1 MKKLSLSGWLA
12 FAAALFF
19 LLATCLPATAAK
31 PAKDPVV
38 AEIDNQKITLSEF
51 QQEIQK
57 LPPNL
62 RQMAA
67 DKKIQKEFL
76 DQLATTRLLYDEG
89 VDQGLLKDPKVK
101 RQIEEMTRKI
111 VLSALLQKEIES
123 RIKPPTEAEIEAYYK
138 SHADEFR
145 QAKQVHARHILV
157 KDKATA
163 DKLEA
168 RLKKGEDFAVL
179 AKENSTCPSAAQ
191 GGDLGFFT
199 HDRMVKEFADVAF
212 KMKPGEISAP
222 VKTKFG
228 YHIIK
233 VDEVKEA
240 SAKPFDQV
248 KAAIQNKLMQEKKGQ
263 VFKEYVDSIKKKRKF
278 ILHPEVLD
286 QN

>member
-1 MKKLSLSGWLA
+1 MKRISLSGRLA
-12 FAAALFF
+12 LAVF
-19 LLATCLPATAAK
+19 LLILLAAGQ
-31 PAKDPVV
+31 PVNAARNPVV

-51 QQEIQK
+51 NQELQK

-62 RQMAA
+62 RRMAA
-67 DKKIQKEFL
+67 DKKVQKEFL

-101 RQIEEMTRKI
+101 RQIDEMTRKI
-111 VLSALLQKEIES
+111 VLSALLQREIES
-123 RIKPPTEAEIEAYYK
+123 RVKPPTDQEIEAYYK
-138 SHADEFR
+138 AHSDEFR
-145 QAKQVHARHILV
+145 QAKQVHARHILL
-157 KDKATA
+157 KDKASA
-163 DKLEA
+163 DKIEA
-168 RLKKGEDFAVL
+168 RLKKGEDFAAL

-212 KMKPGEISAP
+212 AMKPGEISAP

-233 VDEVKEA
+233 VEEVKEA

-248 KAAIQNKLMQEKKGQ
+248 KAGIRNKLMQEKKGQ
-263 VFKEYVDSIKKKRKF
+263 IFKEYVDSIKKKRKF

>member
-1 MKKLSLSGWLA
+1 MKKLSFSGWLA
-12 FAAALFF
+12 LAASLLILLAVALPAAA
-19 LLATCLPATAAK
+19 AG
-31 PAKDPVV
+31 DPVV
-38 AEIDNQKITLSEF
+38 AEIDNHKITLSEF
-51 QQEIQK
+51 KQELQK

-101 RQIEEMTRKI
+101 QQIEDITRKI
-111 VLSALLQKEIES
+111 VLSALLQKEIDS
-123 RIKPPTEAEIEAYYK
+123 RIKPPTEQEIEAYYK
-138 SHADEFR
+138 THADEFR

-157 KDKATA
+157 KDKAAA

-168 RLKKGEDFAVL
+168 QLKKGAKFTDL

-199 HDRMVKEFADVAF
+199 RDRMVKEFADVAF
-212 KMKPGEISAP
+212 KMKPGEISDP

-233 VDEVKEA
+233 VEEVKEA

-248 KAAIQNKLMQEKKGQ
+248 KAAISNKLMQEKKGQ
-263 VFKEYVDSIKKKRKF
+263 IFKEYVDSIKKKRKF
-278 ILHPEVLD
+278 ILHPELLD

>member
-1 MKKLSLSGWLA
+1 MKKLSFSGWLA
-12 FAAALFF
+12 LAASLLILLAVALPAAA
-19 LLATCLPATAAK
+19 AG
-31 PAKDPVV
+31 DPVV

-51 QQEIQK
+51 KQELQK

-101 RQIEEMTRKI
+101 QQIEDITRKI
-111 VLSALLQKEIES
+111 VLSALLQKEIDS
-123 RIKPPTEAEIEAYYK
+123 RIKPPTEQEIEAYYK
-138 SHADEFR
+138 THADEFR

-168 RLKKGEDFAVL
+168 QLKKGAKFTDL

-199 HDRMVKEFADVAF
+199 RDRMVKEFADVAF
-212 KMKPGEISAP
+212 KMKPGEISDP

-233 VDEVKEA
+233 VEEVKEA

-248 KAAIQNKLMQEKKGQ
+248 KAAISNKLMQEKKGQ
-263 VFKEYVDSIKKKRKF
+263 IFKEYVDSIKKKRKF
-278 ILHPEVLD
+278 ILHPELLD